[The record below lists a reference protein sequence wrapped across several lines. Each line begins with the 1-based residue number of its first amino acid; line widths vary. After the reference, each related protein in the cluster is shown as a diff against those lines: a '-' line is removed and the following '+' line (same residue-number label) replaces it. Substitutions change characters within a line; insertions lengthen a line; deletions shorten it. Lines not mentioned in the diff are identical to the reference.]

1 MSGIHTWDSSRRQPA
16 AVRRNQGEI
25 ALKNTRRAGVVILA
39 LGLGLG
45 AGAWPALAKDK
56 GDGDWKHHRSGH
68 DGPAWGLNVAGD
80 DGPAWGLT
88 VTDHGPA
95 WGVRVDDD
103 NEFSLPIV
111 LDDDV
116 LGEDGSGWDMGLS
129 AFGIDD
135 ASITGDNPV
144 ADAYL
149 GQSGQGLPISTIGW
163 DNDRQGW
170 LGGLLGDDAWG
181 VVGGMF

>member
-1 MSGIHTWDSSRRQPA
+1 VELS
-16 AVRRNQGEI
+16 VRVHREGTAGSVSAELQGRT
-25 ALKNTRRAGVVILA
+25 ALKSIRRASVVGLA

-45 AGAWPALAKDK
+45 LGAWPAMANDK
-56 GDGDWKHHRSGH
+56 HDSWGGWHDDDRSA
-68 DGPAWGLNVAGD
+68 DVWGLEVAGE

-103 NEFSLPIV
+103 DEFDMPIV
-111 LDDDV
+111 FDDDV

-129 AFGIDD
+129 AYGIDD
-135 ASITGDNPV
+135 ASWTGDNPV

-149 GQSGQGLPISTIGW
+149 GQSGQGLPVSTIGW

-170 LGGLLGDDAWG
+170 LGGLLGDDAW
-181 VVGGMF
+181 VVGSMF

>member
-1 MSGIHTWDSSRRQPA
+1 MKT
-16 AVRRNQGEI
+16 
-25 ALKNTRRAGVVILA
+25 TRRAASVALA
-39 LGLGLG
+39 LGLGLAVGSACAGSWQTTSTATG
-45 AGAWPALAKDK
+45 AG
-56 GDGDWKHHRSGH
+56 HHSDDHGQ
-68 DGPAWGLNVAGD
+68 AWGLDVAGD

-95 WGVRVDDD
+95 WGVHVDDD
-103 NEFSLPIV
+103 DEFSLPVV

-144 ADAYL
+144 ADQYL
-149 GQSGQGLPISTIGW
+149 GQSGQGLPVSTFGW
-163 DNDRQGW
+163 DNDRGGW
-170 LGGLLGDDAWG
+170 LGGLLGDDSWG
-181 VVGGMF
+181 VVGGLF

>member
-1 MSGIHTWDSSRRQPA
+1 M
-16 AVRRNQGEI
+16 
-25 ALKNTRRAGVVILA
+25 RRAGVLGLA

-45 AGAWPALAKDK
+45 LGAWPAMANDSWNA
-56 GDGDWKHHRSGH
+56 GWDHSDDHST
-68 DGPAWGLNVAGD
+68 AWGLEVAGE

-88 VTDHGPA
+88 VTGHGPA
-95 WGVRVDDD
+95 WGVQVDEDD
-103 NEFSLPIV
+103 EFSLPIV
-111 LDDDV
+111 FDDEV

-135 ASITGDNPV
+135 ASWTGDNPV

-149 GQSGQGLPISTIGW
+149 GQSGQGLPVSTIGW

-170 LGGLLGDDAWG
+170 LGGLLGDDSW
-181 VVGGMF
+181 VVGGLW